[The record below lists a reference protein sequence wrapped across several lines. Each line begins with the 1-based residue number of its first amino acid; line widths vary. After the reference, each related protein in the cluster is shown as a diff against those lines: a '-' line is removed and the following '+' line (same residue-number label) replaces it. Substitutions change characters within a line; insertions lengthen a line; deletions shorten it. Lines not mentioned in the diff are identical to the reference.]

1 MCEVERS
8 NFQVHFPFSTH
19 FHTCSPATLMHNCS
33 VLLPAGRTK
42 KQLTHTHTHTSPAHT
57 PPPHTVTVARTKAKP
72 RQTRPCGRPY
82 RRGSVYNLRF
92 MSAMLT
98 VREKR
103 WERSGQWDGQATVTR
118 AVHRLMRL
126 TNTYAHTLTHS
137 LTRTHTQLS
146 TQRNLHNVSN
156 VIYVSR

>member
-1 MCEVERS
+1 
-8 NFQVHFPFSTH
+8 
-19 FHTCSPATLMHNCS
+19 MHNCS

-42 KQLTHTHTHTSPAHT
+42 KQLTHTSPAHT
-57 PPPHTVTVARTKAKP
+57 PPLHPLTVARTKAKP

-82 RRGSVYNLRF
+82 RRGGVYNLRF

-98 VREKR
+98 VRGGGGR
-103 WERSGQWDGQATVTR
+103 GGGQWDGQATVTR

-126 TNTYAHTLTHS
+126 TNTYAHTLTHANTHTLIDS
-137 LTRTHTQLS
+137 HTHTQLS